1 MRLDLG
7 HIVSYLHADVQV
19 PPADPAFVATGVTW
33 DSREVAAGYVYF
45 ALPGER
51 VDGHDFAEG
60 ALVAGACAVVASRPL
75 SEAALEVARARGAA
89 VFSVS
94 STHGAFTDL
103 ARGWRSHLHGRVI
116 GLTGSV
122 GKTTT
127 KNLIRDVL
135 SARFSV
141 VATKANQNN
150 ELGVPRTLLAADAD
164 TEMVVVEMGMRGLGQ
179 IESLCSF
186 IKPNWGVV
194 TNVGESH
201 IELLGSRDNIAR
213 AKSELISSLPAGTGV
228 AFLNGSD
235 DRSEYLLACAGGA
248 ERLGAVVCCNGVDPC
263 DPACVPA
270 WRSCAGVWAEDV
282 ALDRLG
288 HPHFTLC
295 RRADGAAAVER
306 VSCALA
312 LRGVHNVG
320 NACVAAAVGLEAG
333 MGLAEVAHALE
344 RAQPE
349 GGRQEV
355 LDAQRGFTV
364 INDAYN
370 ASPDS
375 MRASLSLLASMDVAG
390 RRVAVLGDMGELG
403 SFAPEAHVSVGAFA
417 AASGVDCLVCVGEL
431 SRLIAQGAREAG
443 LPESSVHSMPS
454 CEDAL
459 AFLRG
464 FLAPGDVVLVK
475 ASHSMELDRV
485 AKGLLN

>member
-7 HIVSYLHADVQV
+7 HIAAYIHADVQV
-19 PPADPAFVATGVTW
+19 PPADFAFVATSVTW
-33 DSREVAAGYVYF
+33 DSREVSDGCVYF

-51 VDGHDFAEG
+51 VDGHDFAES
-60 ALVAGACAVVASRPL
+60 ALAAGACAVVASRPL
-75 SEAALEVARARGAA
+75 SASALETARARGAA
-89 VFSVS
+89 VFAVP
-94 STHGAFTDL
+94 STHDAFTDL
-103 ARGWRSHLHGRVI
+103 ARGWRAHLKGTVV

-150 ELGVPRTLLAADAD
+150 ELGVPNTVLTADPD
-164 TEMVVVEMGMRGLGQ
+164 TEMLVVEMGMRGLGQ

-186 IKPNWGVV
+186 VKPDWGVV

-213 AKSELISSLPAGTGV
+213 AKSELIAALPTGAGI

-235 DRSEYLLACAGGA
+235 DRSEYLLSCAGGA
-248 ERLGAVVCCNGVDPC
+248 ERLGAVVCYNGVDPLDAEC
-263 DPACVPA
+263 ASA
-270 WRSCAGVWAEDV
+270 WRDDAGVWAEDV
-282 ALDRLG
+282 TLDRLG
-288 HPHFTLC
+288 HPRFTLC
-295 RRADGAAAVER
+295 RRAVGAAQVER
-306 VSCALA
+306 EACTLA

-320 NACVAAAVGLEAG
+320 NATAAAAVGLQAG
-333 MGLAEVAHALE
+333 MGLAEVARALE
-344 RAQPE
+344 LAQPE
-349 GGRQEV
+349 GGRQEI
-355 LDAQRGFTV
+355 LDAQQGFTV

-370 ASPDS
+370 ASSDS
-375 MRASLSLLASMDVAG
+375 MRASLSLLAAIQVER

-403 SFAPEAHVSVGAFA
+403 SFAQEAHVSVGAFA

-443 LPESSVHSMPS
+443 MPESSIHPMPS
-454 CEDAL
+454 REDAL

-475 ASHSMELDRV
+475 ASHSMELDRI